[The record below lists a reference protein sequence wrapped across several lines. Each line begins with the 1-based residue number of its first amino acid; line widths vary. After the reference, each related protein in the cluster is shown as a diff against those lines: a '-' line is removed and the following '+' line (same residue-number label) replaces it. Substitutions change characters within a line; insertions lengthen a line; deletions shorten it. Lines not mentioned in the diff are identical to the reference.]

1 MEIEQ
6 ATIDSIARAFWRRIE
21 PFKLNFGREL
31 PKDLPVEFKAHMAT
45 ALTLLH
51 PWQVDPAAGEIELAK
66 CEAQDYRRLV
76 LEARAALQEIYA
88 NNGED
93 ARIEAICSPLIDK
106 LDL

>member
-6 ATIDSIARAFWRRIE
+6 GTVDGIARAFWRRIE
-21 PFKLNFGREL
+21 PFKLNFGKEL
-31 PKDLPVEFKAHMAT
+31 PKDLPIEFKAHMAT

-51 PWQVDPAAGEIELAK
+51 EWQVDPSAEKIELARS
-66 CEAQDYRRLV
+66 EAEDYRRLV
-76 LEARAALQEIYA
+76 LEARSALQEIYA

-93 ARIEAICSPLIDK
+93 DQIAAICSPLIDK